1 MIELERLKRELREI
15 EAKKQRIQREK
26 VRRSYPNP

>member
-26 VRRSYPNP
+26 VREELS